1 MPALENR
8 TPVTVSPA
16 SGGAV
21 RVLQIT
27 DPHLMADTDGTLLGV
42 RTRDSL
48 DAVVQCAR
56 TRFGNPD
63 LLLATGDLAQDA
75 SEAAYHEFA
84 RQVSVFGCPVSWVAG
99 NHDDSDL
106 LTEIA
111 GYYRAASR
119 HMLAGQWQVI
129 MLDSA
134 VRGKVHGF
142 LEDAEL
148 AFLEEALS
156 AYPDRPAL
164 VSLHHHPVD
173 IDTQWMSTIGLTN
186 RDDFWRVI
194 DRFSNVRAVLWG
206 HIHQDLDQ
214 YRGDVRLLATPS
226 TCIQFEAGSTDFSV
240 EALAP
245 GFRWLELGSDGTLDT
260 GVVRATDFHY
270 DLDTDSNGY

>member
-1 MPALENR
+1 MSALEHR
-8 TPVTVSPA
+8 TPVTVGSA
-16 SGGAV
+16 NGTTA

-27 DPHLMADTDGTLLGV
+27 DPHLMADTEGTLLGV

-48 DAVVQCAR
+48 DAVVQCASR
-56 TRFGNPD
+56 QYGHPD

-75 SEAAYHEFA
+75 SETAYHEFA
-84 RQVSVFGCPVSWVAG
+84 RQVSVFGCPESWVAG
-99 NHDDSDL
+99 NHDDSEL

-111 GYYRAASR
+111 GHYRAASR
-119 HMLAGQWQVI
+119 HIFVGQWQVI

-134 VRGKVHGF
+134 VRGEVHGF
-142 LEDAEL
+142 LSPEEL
-148 AFLEEALS
+148 SFLEEALS
-156 AYPDRPAL
+156 AHPDRPAL

-173 IDTQWMSTIGLTN
+173 IGTQWMNDIGLAN
-186 RDDFWRVI
+186 RDEFWRII

-206 HIHQDLDQ
+206 HIHQDLDL

-226 TCIQFEAGSTDFSV
+226 TCIQFEAGSQDFSV

-245 GFRWLELGSDGTLDT
+245 GFRWLDLGSDGTLET
-260 GVVRATDFHY
+260 GVVRAMDFHY